1 MQMADRICS
10 LRCGWHHR
18 ALPAYEI
25 PPAMPGDYYFGQVL
39 KFWTGQYDRREKAKG
54 RDRIERG

>member
-1 MQMADRICS
+1 VVDNNLMQMADRICT

-25 PPAMPGDYYFGQVL
+25 PPAMPGDYYFDAPPEAACA
-39 KFWTGQYDRREKAKG
+39 KNSRKAAVFS
-54 RDRIERG
+54 